1 MESFTPEELAMIE
14 RTSEA
19 LRQYPHLRRAF
30 IRALQMEELFAIPE
44 QLESLKQVVLEL
56 AAQYKQQQEQLNR
69 IEQTANRALEVAE
82 RALQVAERS
91 QQTAERANEIAERA
105 QQTAERANEIAER
118 ALQVAERSQQTAER
132 ANEIAERALQV
143 AERSQQ
149 TAERANE
156 IAERA
161 LQVAERS
168 QQTSER
174 AQQTS
179 EHAQQTA
186 EHALQVALETRD
198 IVNDMQKR
206 LTRVEADVA
215 DLKGMSMELMAR
227 KLLPGVLGKL
237 VRKLRVYEP
246 DEFYRVMEEVDL
258 LSADDLAE
266 VASAD
271 AFAHGQLRSND
282 TPRWFVVEASWGL
295 GMTDVERA
303 AQRAAILTQNGA
315 PAIGT
320 VLGRR
325 ITADA
330 RKRAQQLGVLVVL
343 NGAPRNPE
351 VTT

>member
-82 RALQVAERS
+82 RA
-91 QQTAERANEIAERA
+91 
-105 QQTAERANEIAER
+105 NEIAER
-118 ALQVAERSQQTAER
+118 ALQVAERA
-132 ANEIAERALQV
+132 
-143 AERSQQ
+143 
-149 TAERANE
+149 
-156 IAERA
+156 
-161 LQVAERS
+161 

-174 AQQTS
+174 A
-179 EHAQQTA
+179 EGTA

-246 DEFYRVMEEVDL
+246 DEFYRVMEEADL
-258 LSADDLAE
+258 LSADELAE

-271 AFAHGQLRSND
+271 VFAHGHLRSND

>member
-91 QQTAERANEIAERA
+91 QQT
-105 QQTAERANEIAER
+105 
-118 ALQVAERSQQTAER
+118 
-132 ANEIAERALQV
+132 
-143 AERSQQ
+143 
-149 TAERANE
+149 
-156 IAERA
+156 
-161 LQVAERS
+161 
-168 QQTSER
+168 SER

-206 LTRVEADVA
+206 LTRVETDVA

-246 DEFYRVMEEVDL
+246 DEFYRVMEEADL

-295 GMTDVERA
+295 GIKDVERA

>member
-1 MESFTPEELAMIE
+1 MANGYTLWVAPFTPEEIE
-14 RTSEA
+14 AITRITEA
-19 LRQYPHLRRAF
+19 VRQYPHLRLAF

-82 RALQVAERS
+82 RALQ
-91 QQTAERANEIAERA
+91 TA
-105 QQTAERANEIAER
+105 
-118 ALQVAERSQQTAER
+118 
-132 ANEIAERALQV
+132 
-143 AERSQQ
+143 
-149 TAERANE
+149 
-156 IAERA
+156 
-161 LQVAERS
+161 
-168 QQTSER
+168 ER

-179 EHAQQTA
+179 ERAEQTA

-206 LTRVEADVA
+206 LTRVEVDVA
-215 DLKGMSMELMAR
+215 DLKGMSMEIIAR

-246 DEFYRVMEEVDL
+246 DEFYRVMEEADL
-258 LSADDLAE
+258 LSADELAE

-271 AFAHGQLRSND
+271 VFAHGHLRSND

-303 AQRAAILTQNGA
+303 ARRAAILTQNGA

-351 VTT
+351 VAA

>member
-1 MESFTPEELAMIE
+1 VEPFTPEELAMIE

-82 RALQVAERS
+82 RALQVAERA

-105 QQTAERANEIAER
+105 QQTAERA
-118 ALQVAERSQQTAER
+118 LQTAER
-132 ANEIAERALQV
+132 ANEIAERA
-143 AERSQQ
+143 
-149 TAERANE
+149 
-156 IAERA
+156 
-161 LQVAERS
+161 

-174 AQQTS
+174 A
-179 EHAQQTA
+179 EGTA

-246 DEFYRVMEEVDL
+246 DEFYRVMEEADL
-258 LSADDLAE
+258 LSADELAE

-271 AFAHGQLRSND
+271 VFAHGQLRSND

>member
-1 MESFTPEELAMIE
+1 MESFTPEELAAIE

-19 LRQYPHLRRAF
+19 VRQYPHLRRAF

-69 IEQTANRALEVAE
+69 IEQTANRALEV
-82 RALQVAERS
+82 
-91 QQTAERANEIAERA
+91 
-105 QQTAERANEIAER
+105 AER

-246 DEFYRVMEEVDL
+246 DEFYRVMEEADL

-325 ITADA
+325 ITANA

>member
-1 MESFTPEELAMIE
+1 MESFTPEELTAIE

-82 RALQVAERS
+82 RALQVAER
-91 QQTAERANEIAERA
+91 A

-118 ALQVAERSQQTAER
+118 A
-132 ANEIAERALQV
+132 
-143 AERSQQ
+143 QQ

-246 DEFYRVMEEVDL
+246 DEFYRVMEEADL

-271 AFAHGQLRSND
+271 AFAHGHLRSND

-325 ITADA
+325 ITANA

>member
-1 MESFTPEELAMIE
+1 VESFTPEELAMIE

-82 RALQVAERS
+82 RALQ
-91 QQTAERANEIAERA
+91 TAERANEIAERA

-118 ALQVAERSQQTAER
+118 ANEIAERAQQTAERALQTAER
-132 ANEIAERALQV
+132 ANEIAERA
-143 AERSQQ
+143 
-149 TAERANE
+149 
-156 IAERA
+156 
-161 LQVAERS
+161 

-174 AQQTS
+174 A
-179 EHAQQTA
+179 EGTA

-246 DEFYRVMEEVDL
+246 DEFYRVMEEAGL

-271 AFAHGQLRSND
+271 VFAHGQLRSND

>member
-1 MESFTPEELAMIE
+1 MESFTPEELAAIE
-14 RTSEA
+14 RMSEA
-19 LRQYPHLRRAF
+19 VRQYPHLRRAF

-82 RALQVAERS
+82 RAQQTAERANEIAERALQV
-91 QQTAERANEIAERA
+91 AERANEIAERA

-118 ALQVAERSQQTAER
+118 A
-132 ANEIAERALQV
+132 
-143 AERSQQ
+143 
-149 TAERANE
+149 
-156 IAERA
+156 
-161 LQVAERS
+161 

-174 AQQTS
+174 A
-179 EHAQQTA
+179 EGTA

-246 DEFYRVMEEVDL
+246 DEFYRVMEEADL
-258 LSADDLAE
+258 LSADELAE

-271 AFAHGQLRSND
+271 VFAHGQLRSND

-330 RKRAQQLGVLVVL
+330 RKRAQQLGVLVVV
-343 NGAPRNPE
+343 NGATRNPE
-351 VTT
+351 AAT

>member
-1 MESFTPEELAMIE
+1 MESFTPEELTAIE

-82 RALQVAERS
+82 RALQVAER
-91 QQTAERANEIAERA
+91 A

-118 ALQVAERSQQTAER
+118 A
-132 ANEIAERALQV
+132 
-143 AERSQQ
+143 QQ

-246 DEFYRVMEEVDL
+246 DEFYRVMEEADL

-330 RKRAQQLGVLVVL
+330 RKRAQQLGVLVVV

>member
-1 MESFTPEELAMIE
+1 MESFTPEELAAIE

-105 QQTAERANEIAER
+105 LQVAERSQQTAERALQVAERAQQTAERANEIAER
-118 ALQVAERSQQTAER
+118 A
-132 ANEIAERALQV
+132 
-143 AERSQQ
+143 
-149 TAERANE
+149 
-156 IAERA
+156 
-161 LQVAERS
+161 

-174 AQQTS
+174 A
-179 EHAQQTA
+179 EGTA

-237 VRKLRVYEP
+237 VRKLHVYEP
-246 DEFYRVMEEVDL
+246 DEFYRVMEEADL
-258 LSADDLAE
+258 LSADELAE

-271 AFAHGQLRSND
+271 VFAHGHLRSND

-325 ITADA
+325 ITANA

>member
-1 MESFTPEELAMIE
+1 MESFTPEELAAIE

-82 RALQVAERS
+82 RA
-91 QQTAERANEIAERA
+91 

-118 ALQVAERSQQTAER
+118 ALQVAERAQQTAER
-132 ANEIAERALQV
+132 ANEIAERA
-143 AERSQQ
+143 
-149 TAERANE
+149 
-156 IAERA
+156 
-161 LQVAERS
+161 

-174 AQQTS
+174 A
-179 EHAQQTA
+179 EGTA

-206 LTRVEADVA
+206 LTRVETDVA

-246 DEFYRVMEEVDL
+246 DEFYRVMEEADL
-258 LSADDLAE
+258 LSADELAE

-271 AFAHGQLRSND
+271 VFAHGHLRSND

-330 RKRAQQLGVLVVL
+330 RKRAQQLGVLVVV
-343 NGAPRNPE
+343 NGATRNPE
-351 VTT
+351 AAT

>member
-1 MESFTPEELAMIE
+1 MESFTPEELAAIE

-82 RALQVAERS
+82 RALQ
-91 QQTAERANEIAERA
+91 TAERANEIAERA

-118 ALQVAERSQQTAER
+118 A
-132 ANEIAERALQV
+132 
-143 AERSQQ
+143 
-149 TAERANE
+149 
-156 IAERA
+156 
-161 LQVAERS
+161 

-174 AQQTS
+174 A
-179 EHAQQTA
+179 EGTA

-198 IVNDMQKR
+198 IVSDMQKR

-246 DEFYRVMEEVDL
+246 DEFYRVMEEAGL

-271 AFAHGQLRSND
+271 VFAHGHLRSND

>member
-1 MESFTPEELAMIE
+1 VESFTPEELAMIE

-105 QQTAERANEIAER
+105 QQTAER

-246 DEFYRVMEEVDL
+246 DEFYRVMEEADL

-295 GMTDVERA
+295 GIKDVERA
-303 AQRAAILTQNGA
+303 ARRAAILTQNGA

-330 RKRAQQLGVLVVL
+330 RRRAQQLGVLVVV
-343 NGAPRNPE
+343 NGATRNPE
-351 VTT
+351 AAT

>member
-1 MESFTPEELAMIE
+1 MIE

-82 RALQVAERS
+82 RALQ
-91 QQTAERANEIAERA
+91 TAERANEIAERA
-105 QQTAERANEIAER
+105 QQTAERA
-118 ALQVAERSQQTAER
+118 LQTAER
-132 ANEIAERALQV
+132 ANEIAERA
-143 AERSQQ
+143 
-149 TAERANE
+149 
-156 IAERA
+156 
-161 LQVAERS
+161 

-174 AQQTS
+174 A
-179 EHAQQTA
+179 EGTA

-246 DEFYRVMEEVDL
+246 DEFYRVMEEAGL

-271 AFAHGQLRSND
+271 VFAHGQLRSND

>member
-1 MESFTPEELAMIE
+1 VESFTPEELAMIE

-82 RALQVAERS
+82 RA
-91 QQTAERANEIAERA
+91 QQTAERANEIAERALQVAERA

-118 ALQVAERSQQTAER
+118 ALQTAER
-132 ANEIAERALQV
+132 ANEIAERA
-143 AERSQQ
+143 
-149 TAERANE
+149 
-156 IAERA
+156 
-161 LQVAERS
+161 

-174 AQQTS
+174 A
-179 EHAQQTA
+179 EGTA

-246 DEFYRVMEEVDL
+246 DEFYRVMEEADL
-258 LSADDLAE
+258 LSADELAE

-271 AFAHGQLRSND
+271 VFAHGQLRSND

>member
-82 RALQVAERS
+82 RALQVAERA

-118 ALQVAERSQQTAER
+118 A
-132 ANEIAERALQV
+132 
-143 AERSQQ
+143 
-149 TAERANE
+149 
-156 IAERA
+156 
-161 LQVAERS
+161 

-174 AQQTS
+174 AKG
-179 EHAQQTA
+179 TA

-206 LTRVEADVA
+206 LTRVETDVA

-246 DEFYRVMEEVDL
+246 DEFYRVMEEADL

-271 AFAHGQLRSND
+271 VFAHGQLRSND

-330 RKRAQQLGVLVVL
+330 RKRAQQLGVLVVV
-343 NGAPRNPE
+343 NGATRNPE
-351 VTT
+351 AAT

>member
-91 QQTAERANEIAERA
+91 

>member
-1 MESFTPEELAMIE
+1 VESFTPEELAAIE
-14 RTSEA
+14 RMSEA
-19 LRQYPHLRRAF
+19 VRQYPHLRRAF

-56 AAQYKQQQEQLNR
+56 AAQYKQQQEHLNC

-82 RALQVAERS
+82 RALQVA
-91 QQTAERANEIAERA
+91 Q
-105 QQTAERANEIAER
+105 
-118 ALQVAERSQQTAER
+118 
-132 ANEIAERALQV
+132 
-143 AERSQQ
+143 RSQQ

-174 AQQTS
+174 AQQT
-179 EHAQQTA
+179 A

-206 LTRVEADVA
+206 LIRVEADVA

-246 DEFYRVMEEVDL
+246 DEFYCVMEEADL

-295 GMTDVERA
+295 GVKDVERA
-303 AQRAAILTQNGA
+303 ARCAAILTQNGA

-330 RKRAQQLGVLVVL
+330 RKRAQQLGVLVVV
-343 NGAPRNPE
+343 NGATRNPE
-351 VTT
+351 AAT

>member
-1 MESFTPEELAMIE
+1 MIE

-69 IEQTANRALEVAE
+69 IEQTANRALEVAK
-82 RALQVAERS
+82 RALQVAERA
-91 QQTAERANEIAERA
+91 QQTAERANEIAERALQTAERANEIAERA

-118 ALQVAERSQQTAER
+118 A
-132 ANEIAERALQV
+132 
-143 AERSQQ
+143 
-149 TAERANE
+149 
-156 IAERA
+156 
-161 LQVAERS
+161 

-174 AQQTS
+174 A
-179 EHAQQTA
+179 EGTA

-246 DEFYRVMEEVDL
+246 DEFYRVMEEAGL

-271 AFAHGQLRSND
+271 VFAHGHLRSND
-282 TPRWFVVEASWGL
+282 TPRWFVVDASWGL

-343 NGAPRNPE
+343 NGATRNPE
-351 VTT
+351 AAT

>member
-1 MESFTPEELAMIE
+1 MESFTPEELAAIE

-69 IEQTANRALEVAE
+69 IEQT
-82 RALQVAERS
+82 
-91 QQTAERANEIAERA
+91 
-105 QQTAERANEIAER
+105 
-118 ALQVAERSQQTAER
+118 
-132 ANEIAERALQV
+132 AERALQV

-246 DEFYRVMEEVDL
+246 DEFYRVMEEADL

-325 ITADA
+325 ITANA

>member
-1 MESFTPEELAMIE
+1 MESFTPEELAAIE

-82 RALQVAERS
+82 RTQQTAECANEIAERAL
-91 QQTAERANEIAERA
+91 QTAERANEIAERA

-118 ALQVAERSQQTAER
+118 ALQTAER
-132 ANEIAERALQV
+132 ANEIAERA
-143 AERSQQ
+143 
-149 TAERANE
+149 
-156 IAERA
+156 
-161 LQVAERS
+161 

-174 AQQTS
+174 A
-179 EHAQQTA
+179 EGTA

-198 IVNDMQKR
+198 IVSDMQKR

-237 VRKLRVYEP
+237 VRKLRIYEP
-246 DEFYRVMEEVDL
+246 DEFYRVMEEAGL

-271 AFAHGQLRSND
+271 VFAHGHLRSND

>member
-105 QQTAERANEIAER
+105 
-118 ALQVAERSQQTAER
+118 LQVAERSQQT
-132 ANEIAERALQV
+132 AERALQV

-295 GMTDVERA
+295 GIKDVERA
-303 AQRAAILTQNGA
+303 ARRAAILTQNGA

-330 RKRAQQLGVLVVL
+330 RKRAQQLGVLVVV
-343 NGAPRNPE
+343 NGATRNPE
-351 VTT
+351 AAT

>member
-1 MESFTPEELAMIE
+1 M
-14 RTSEA
+14 SEA
-19 LRQYPHLRRAF
+19 VRQYPHLRRAF

-82 RALQVAERS
+82 RALQVAER
-91 QQTAERANEIAERA
+91 A
-105 QQTAERANEIAER
+105 QQTAERA
-118 ALQVAERSQQTAER
+118 
-132 ANEIAERALQV
+132 
-143 AERSQQ
+143 
-149 TAERANE
+149 
-156 IAERA
+156 
-161 LQVAERS
+161 

-174 AQQTS
+174 
-179 EHAQQTA
+179 AQQTA

-246 DEFYRVMEEVDL
+246 DEFYRVMEEADL

-295 GMTDVERA
+295 GIKDVERA
-303 AQRAAILTQNGA
+303 ARRAAILTQNGA

-330 RKRAQQLGVLVVL
+330 RKRAQQLGVLVVV

-351 VTT
+351 AAT

>member
-1 MESFTPEELAMIE
+1 VESFTPEELAMIE

-82 RALQVAERS
+82 RALQVAERA

-118 ALQVAERSQQTAER
+118 ALQTAER
-132 ANEIAERALQV
+132 ANEIAERA
-143 AERSQQ
+143 
-149 TAERANE
+149 
-156 IAERA
+156 
-161 LQVAERS
+161 

-174 AQQTS
+174 A
-179 EHAQQTA
+179 EGTA

-206 LTRVEADVA
+206 LTRVETDVA

-246 DEFYRVMEEVDL
+246 DEFYRVMEEADL
-258 LSADDLAE
+258 LSADELAE

-271 AFAHGQLRSND
+271 VFAHGQLRSND

>member
-1 MESFTPEELAMIE
+1 MESFTPEELAAIE

-56 AAQYKQQQEQLNR
+56 ASQYKQQQEQLNR

-82 RALQVAERS
+82 RA
-91 QQTAERANEIAERA
+91 
-105 QQTAERANEIAER
+105 
-118 ALQVAERSQQTAER
+118 
-132 ANEIAERALQV
+132 
-143 AERSQQ
+143 QQ

-325 ITADA
+325 ITANA

>member
-1 MESFTPEELAMIE
+1 MESFTPEELAAIE

-91 QQTAERANEIAERA
+91 QQTAERA
-105 QQTAERANEIAER
+105 
-118 ALQVAERSQQTAER
+118 LQVAERA
-132 ANEIAERALQV
+132 
-143 AERSQQ
+143 
-149 TAERANE
+149 
-156 IAERA
+156 
-161 LQVAERS
+161 

-206 LTRVEADVA
+206 LTRVETDVA

-246 DEFYRVMEEVDL
+246 DEFYRVMEEADL

-295 GMTDVERA
+295 GIKDVERA
-303 AQRAAILTQNGA
+303 ARRAAILTQNGA

>member
-1 MESFTPEELAMIE
+1 VEPFTPEELAMIE

-82 RALQVAERS
+82 RA
-91 QQTAERANEIAERA
+91 

-118 ALQVAERSQQTAER
+118 ALQVAERALQTAER
-132 ANEIAERALQV
+132 ANELA
-143 AERSQQ
+143 
-149 TAERANE
+149 
-156 IAERA
+156 
-161 LQVAERS
+161 
-168 QQTSER
+168 ER

-179 EHAQQTA
+179 ERAETA

-206 LTRVEADVA
+206 LTRVETDVA

-246 DEFYRVMEEVDL
+246 DEFYRVMEEAGL

-271 AFAHGQLRSND
+271 VFAHGHLRSND

>member
-1 MESFTPEELAMIE
+1 MESFTPEELAAIE
-14 RTSEA
+14 RMSEA
-19 LRQYPHLRRAF
+19 VRQYPHLRRAF

-44 QLESLKQVVLEL
+44 QLELLKQVVLEL

-105 QQTAERANEIAER
+105 
-118 ALQVAERSQQTAER
+118 L
-132 ANEIAERALQV
+132 
-143 AERSQQ
+143 Q

-246 DEFYRVMEEVDL
+246 DEFYRVMEEADL

-271 AFAHGQLRSND
+271 AFAHGQLHSND

-295 GMTDVERA
+295 GMTDVE
-303 AQRAAILTQNGA
+303 RAAILTQNGA

-330 RKRAQQLGVLVVL
+330 RKRAQQLGVLVVV
-343 NGAPRNPE
+343 NGATRNPE
-351 VTT
+351 AAT

>member
-1 MESFTPEELAMIE
+1 MANGYTLWVAPFTPEEIE
-14 RTSEA
+14 AITRITEA
-19 LRQYPHLRRAF
+19 VRQYPHLRLAF

-82 RALQVAERS
+82 RALQ
-91 QQTAERANEIAERA
+91 TAERANEIAERA
-105 QQTAERANEIAER
+105 QQTAEQTLQVATETKQIAER
-118 ALQVAERSQQTAER
+118 AEQTAER
-132 ANEIAERALQV
+132 ALRV
-143 AERSQQ
+143 A
-149 TAERANE
+149 T
-156 IAERA
+156 
-161 LQVAERS
+161 
-168 QQTSER
+168 
-174 AQQTS
+174 
-179 EHAQQTA
+179 
-186 EHALQVALETRD
+186 ETRE
-198 IVNDMQKR
+198 IVNDLQKR
-206 LTRVEADVA
+206 LARVEIDVA

-246 DEFYRVMEEVDL
+246 DEFYRVMEEADL

-295 GMTDVERA
+295 GVKDVERA
-303 AQRAAILTQNGA
+303 ARRAAILTQNGA

-330 RKRAQQLGVLVVL
+330 RKRAQQLGVLVVV
-343 NGAPRNPE
+343 NGTTRNPE
-351 VTT
+351 AAT

>member
-1 MESFTPEELAMIE
+1 VESFTPEELAMIE

-82 RALQVAERS
+82 RA
-91 QQTAERANEIAERA
+91 

-118 ALQVAERSQQTAER
+118 ALQVAERAQQTAER
-132 ANEIAERALQV
+132 ANEIAERA
-143 AERSQQ
+143 
-149 TAERANE
+149 
-156 IAERA
+156 
-161 LQVAERS
+161 

-174 AQQTS
+174 A
-179 EHAQQTA
+179 EGTA

-246 DEFYRVMEEVDL
+246 DEFYRVMEEADL

-271 AFAHGQLRSND
+271 VFAHGQLRSND

>member
-1 MESFTPEELAMIE
+1 VESFTPEELAMIE

-82 RALQVAERS
+82 RAQQARRTRPADRRTRLQTAERANEIAERAL
-91 QQTAERANEIAERA
+91 QTAERANEIAERA
-105 QQTAERANEIAER
+105 QQT
-118 ALQVAERSQQTAER
+118 
-132 ANEIAERALQV
+132 
-143 AERSQQ
+143 
-149 TAERANE
+149 
-156 IAERA
+156 
-161 LQVAERS
+161 
-168 QQTSER
+168 SER
-174 AQQTS
+174 A
-179 EHAQQTA
+179 EGTA

-246 DEFYRVMEEVDL
+246 DEFYRVMEEADL

-271 AFAHGQLRSND
+271 VFAHGQLRSND

-343 NGAPRNPE
+343 NGATAQP
-351 VTT
+351 

>member
-1 MESFTPEELAMIE
+1 VESFTPEELAMIE

-82 RALQVAERS
+82 RALQVAER
-91 QQTAERANEIAERA
+91 A

-118 ALQVAERSQQTAER
+118 ALQTAER
-132 ANEIAERALQV
+132 ANEIAERA
-143 AERSQQ
+143 
-149 TAERANE
+149 
-156 IAERA
+156 
-161 LQVAERS
+161 

-174 AQQTS
+174 A
-179 EHAQQTA
+179 EGTA

-206 LTRVEADVA
+206 LTRVETDVA

-246 DEFYRVMEEVDL
+246 DEFYRVMEEADL
-258 LSADDLAE
+258 LSADELAE

-271 AFAHGQLRSND
+271 VFAHGQLRSND

>member
-1 MESFTPEELAMIE
+1 MANGYTLWVAPFTPEEIE
-14 RTSEA
+14 AITRITEA
-19 LRQYPHLRRAF
+19 VRQYPHLRLAF

-82 RALQVAERS
+82 RALQ
-91 QQTAERANEIAERA
+91 TA
-105 QQTAERANEIAER
+105 
-118 ALQVAERSQQTAER
+118 
-132 ANEIAERALQV
+132 
-143 AERSQQ
+143 
-149 TAERANE
+149 
-156 IAERA
+156 
-161 LQVAERS
+161 
-168 QQTSER
+168 ER

-179 EHAQQTA
+179 ERAEQTA

-206 LTRVEADVA
+206 LTRVEVDVA
-215 DLKGMSMELMAR
+215 DLKGMSMEIIAR

-246 DEFYRVMEEVDL
+246 DEFYRVMEEADL

-295 GMTDVERA
+295 GIKDVERA

-330 RKRAQQLGVLVVL
+330 RKRAQQLGVLVLL

-351 VTT
+351 VAA